1 MNDGFF
7 FLSSSSMCLALTI
20 TYDDDALQSQAGGLM
35 HVEYI
40 YIYSH
45 RPASGGL
52 RITHA
57 VFDLFFRQTFLY

>member
-40 YIYSH
+40 YIHTGQACIWWIKNNACS
-45 RPASGGL
+45 
-52 RITHA
+52 
-57 VFDLFFRQTFLY
+57 F